1 MQPHFSTPF
10 RLILLLS
17 GLLAFQAAAQQ
28 RYPAYP
34 GYGYPYGQGAP
45 YQPYAQPGQ
54 QQPQPGYRQPAA
66 PAYQPRQPA
75 YRSQRPPARNYPP
88 RQQGQTPV
96 YPPRQAQTTPAYP
109 PQQTQTAPAY
119 TPPQQPQTQ
128 SHLPP
133 QATPAPTYQ
142 PAQRNWPGAPTT
154 TYSKASPQPASLPS
168 GPRIEVRVSDRRPY
182 IQQTLILTLEVISD
196 RNIATL
202 QPKLPGTGNLIFS
215 KLDGPETQ
223 SRRSGDRT
231 EIVNRYRYGLTPLLA
246 GEVSVPSIHVSGTL
260 SGSGERFEIAS
271 PASILLQVQPAVPG
285 IEPWL
290 PLHGLI
296 LQSYLKGA
304 DQPVAG
310 SPLSMVVD
318 ISAIGASG
326 GQLPSF
332 ERALK
337 SSDFHVYREK
347 SDIEGRLSS
356 DGRFLLGHRTE
367 VFTLV
372 PQHGGKVQIP
382 ELRINWWNVDTQR
395 AETATVPIR
404 QLVARGE
411 PGSLQGRLDA
421 LALSSGD
428 LLLWI
433 PLIGL
438 FSATIGFW
446 ILAWLRHKPF
456 IRVVE
461 EELRVIIGFS
471 ARRFHDFLIWLA
483 PIRRLQR
490 LRQLFVRSLPRS
502 FRLWFCVRLVDG
514 EDDPAV
520 WAYMLK
526 FLANKHLGL
535 PAQLPLLELGRRL
548 SEIHPRSDPRVMDAL
563 MQELDNALY
572 GGGNIDFPS
581 WKQRFRRQLRPTWLP
596 APGNDRPRPRQ
607 PRQHL
612 PDLNPRV
619 S

>member
-1 MQPHFSTPF
+1 MPLFF
-10 RLILLLS
+10 RTGLLLLS
-17 GLLAFQAAAQQ
+17 LLALQAEAQQ
-28 RYPAYP
+28 RYP
-34 GYGYPYGQGAP
+34 GYGYPYGQGNP
-45 YQPYAQPGQ
+45 YQPYTQPGQ
-54 QQPQPGYRQPAA
+54 QRPQPAYRQPAPQGQPTAPAYPSRQPVYRPPQSQA
-66 PAYQPRQPA
+66 PAYQPRQP
-75 YRSQRPPARNYPP
+75 
-88 RQQGQTPV
+88 
-96 YPPRQAQTTPAYP
+96 
-109 PQQTQTAPAY
+109 
-119 TPPQQPQTQ
+119 
-128 SHLPP
+128 
-133 QATPAPTYQ
+133 TYQ
-142 PAQRNWPGAPTT
+142 PQVPAYQTSQPAQPRTPAFQPQQRSWPGAPATS
-154 TYSKASPQPASLPS
+154 YSKPAPQASRPAAPQIKVQL
-168 GPRIEVRVSDRRPY
+168 SDRRPY

-196 RNIATL
+196 TNLATL
-202 QPKLPGTGNLIFS
+202 QPKLPGIGSLVFS
-215 KLDGPETQ
+215 QLDGPETL
-223 SRRSGDRT
+223 SRRRGDKT
-231 EIVNRYRYGLTPLLA
+231 EIVNRYHYAVTPLLA
-246 GEVSVPSIHVSGTL
+246 GEVSIPAIHVSGTM
-260 SGSGERFEIAS
+260 SGRSDRFEIAS

-304 DQPVAG
+304 EQPVAG
-310 SPLSMVVD
+310 SPLNMVVD

-332 ERALK
+332 ERYLK
-337 SSDFHVYREK
+337 NRDFHVYREK
-347 SDIEGRLSS
+347 SDIEGRISS

-395 AETATVPIR
+395 AESTTVPIR

-411 PGSLQGRLDA
+411 PGSLEEKLDI
-421 LALSSGD
+421 LSLSSGD
-428 LLLWI
+428 LMLWI

-438 FSATIGFW
+438 FTVTIGFW

-461 EELRVIIGFS
+461 EEIRGVSGFS
-471 ARRFHDFLIWLA
+471 IRRFRDFLIWLA

-502 FRLWFCVRLVDG
+502 FRLWFCVRVVDG
-514 EDDPAV
+514 EDDPEV

-535 PAQLPLLELGRRL
+535 PAQLPLQDLGRRL
-548 SEIHPRSDPRVMDAL
+548 SKIHPRSDPKTMDTL

-572 GGGNIDFPS
+572 GGGSIDFPA
-581 WKQRFRRQLRPTWLP
+581 WKKRFRRQLRPSWIPSHGTGGTTPRNVRQRLP
-596 APGNDRPRPRQ
+596 A
-607 PRQHL
+607 
-612 PDLNPRV
+612 LNPRV